1 MIKVININTLKQDYK
16 VYKLTDLFFD
26 FLRKSEHIYFDKGT
40 IIDLKKY
47 SSNLIFFSKGI
58 LREYTIDDSGNDF
71 TIQFINSKA
80 FILPKAMSYNIYFD
94 SVKYLEVLQNST
106 LFVIDKESFF
116 NSINDSYL
124 IQEIITRSFFEQ
136 MYFSNER
143 IKILLKK
150 TIEQRYIS
158 FLSMYSDI
166 IDYLPLSSI
175 ASFIGT
181 TPSSLS
187 RAKKHF

>member
-1 MIKVININTLKQDYK
+1 MYI
-16 VYKLTDLFFD
+16 
-26 FLRKSEHIYFDKGT
+26 
-40 IIDLKKY
+40 
-47 SSNLIFFSKGI
+47 
-58 LREYTIDDSGNDF
+58 
-71 TIQFINSKA
+71 
-80 FILPKAMSYNIYFD
+80 
-94 SVKYLEVLQNST
+94 
-106 LFVIDKESFF
+106 
-116 NSINDSYL
+116 